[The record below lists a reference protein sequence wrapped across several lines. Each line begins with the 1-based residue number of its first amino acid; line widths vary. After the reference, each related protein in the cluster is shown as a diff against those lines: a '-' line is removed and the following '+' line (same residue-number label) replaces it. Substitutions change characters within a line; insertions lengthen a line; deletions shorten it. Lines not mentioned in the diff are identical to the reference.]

1 MIKGM
6 AVKVLG
12 SKERFREEG
21 QKRLKKGKRQQENK
35 GEKSEMIRLPATT
48 CVRG

>member
-12 SKERFREEG
+12 SRERFREEG

-35 GEKSEMIRLPATT
+35 GETPGMIGLPAAT
-48 CVRG
+48 